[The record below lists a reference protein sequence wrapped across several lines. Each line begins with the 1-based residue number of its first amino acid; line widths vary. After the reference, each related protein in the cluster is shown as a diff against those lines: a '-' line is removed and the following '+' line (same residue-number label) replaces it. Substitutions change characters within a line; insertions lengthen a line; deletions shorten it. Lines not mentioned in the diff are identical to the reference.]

1 MARLSICFGLMLLIL
16 TCRVI
21 CSSAL
26 DAFSLEDKLQELEVR
41 LEAKIEAKN
50 VQLEEKVTQLEA
62 QLELNVSLL
71 FSLIQNFTV
80 GKHFCFCM
88 TE

>member
-1 MARLSICFGLMLLIL
+1 MGRLTVFWGLMLLIL
-16 TCRVI
+16 SCGAI
-21 CSSAL
+21 CSSAFTT
-26 DAFSLEDKLQELEVR
+26 FSLEDKLQELELR

-50 VQLEEKVTQLEA
+50 GQLEEKVTQLEA

-71 FSLIQNFTV
+71 FSLIQSFTV
-80 GKHFCFCM
+80 GKHFCFSM